1 MGREFV
7 ELFDNWANYYDDTV
21 SGHDEEY
28 KEVFRGYDDI
38 LADVAQKSIGT
49 VLEFGVGTG
58 NLTKKLVERGHTIYG
73 VEPNETMRNKAAEK
87 LPATAYL
94 YDGDFIQYPELPS
107 EVNSI
112 VSTYAFHHLTDDE
125 KTQAIQQYGKML
137 AKDGK
142 IVFAD
147 TMFEN
152 KEAYVKTIKQ
162 VEKRGFLSLSKDLQ
176 SEYYTTIPVLKEKLE
191 LNGFNVTFS
200 RFNHFVWVLEAIKK

>member
-176 SEYYTTIPVLKEKLE
+176 SEYYTTIPVLKELLE
-191 LNGFNVTFS
+191 SNGFNVTFL

>member
-7 ELFDNWANYYDDTV
+7 ELFDNWANYYDETV

-58 NLTKKLVERGHTIYG
+58 NLTKKLVEHGHTIYG
-73 VEPNETMRNKAAEK
+73 VEPNETMRQKAAEK
-87 LPATAYL
+87 LPSTVYL
-94 YDGDFIQYPELPS
+94 YDGDFIHYPELPS

-112 VSTYAFHHLTDDE
+112 VSTYAFHHLTDEE
-125 KTQAIQQYGKML
+125 KAQAIQQYGKML

-162 VEKRGFLSLSKDLQ
+162 AENRGFVSLATDLQ
-176 SEYYTTIPVLKEKLE
+176 SEYYTTLPILKEMLE
-191 LNGFNVTFS
+191 ENGFNVTFL
-200 RFNHFVWVLEAIKK
+200 RFNHFVWVLEAVKA